1 MTSKEVETYE
11 TASVVVSN
19 HHSKS
24 DEWKDVFTSDPTEIR
39 KMAGLNPA
47 FKRRVTQKFLRGT
60 DGVGTKQNDYYT
72 LTGYDVFQVATPTYN
87 FEYLSKLYEMSS
99 YHHAA
104 VDAKVSNIVGLGYD
118 FVESPAVKQKLGTI
132 TDEKKL
138 QRVRDKLETQKQ
150 LLFETID
157 GLNEDALFVE
167 TMQKVMTDYETTGN
181 GYLEIGRTTSG
192 KIGYVGH
199 IPSTHMRVRIPRDGF
214 VQIVSNKAV
223 FFRNYGD
230 RETENPLGNDPNP
243 NEVIHFKNYTP
254 TSSFYGV
261 PDVIAATNAV
271 AGNEFASRFNLDY
284 FEHKAVPRYIITL
297 KGAKLNPKD
306 EQRLLEFFETNLKGQ
321 NHRSM
326 FIPLPADDPNR
337 KVELKLEAVENGIQ
351 DASFDN
357 YQKLNRDEILM
368 AHRVPISK
376 IGIPDGVSLAIAKD
390 ADKTFKEQVC
400 SPTQRIIEKK
410 LNNLIAEF
418 TDTHRLKLNE
428 LTLTDEDTQ
437 SQIDERYLRMQTI
450 VPNEVRARMGKTG
463 LSGGDK
469 IVDLKPQQAAEQR
482 TQATGNRQRDQERTG
497 NAPDSNGNARNPK
510 GEGRQQ
516 A

>member
-1 MTSKEVETYE
+1 MTTVSEDDDQARVIVTNSGAKKE
-11 TASVVVSN
+11 
-19 HHSKS
+19 
-24 DEWKDVFTSDPTEIR
+24 EWRDVFASDPAEIR
-39 KMAGLNPA
+39 KMSGLSPA
-47 FKRRVTQKFLRGT
+47 FKRRITQKFLRGS
-60 DGVGTKQNDYYT
+60 DGVESKQNDYWQ
-72 LTGYDVFQVATPTYN
+72 LTGYDAFQVATPQYN
-87 FEYLSKLYEMSS
+87 LEYLSKLYEMSS

-118 FVESPAVKQKLGTI
+118 LVESPAVQQKLAEI
-132 TDEKKL
+132 TDKKKL
-138 QRVRDKLETQKQ
+138 QRTRTKLDIQKQ
-150 LLFETID
+150 LLFDTID
-157 GLNEDALFVE
+157 ELNEDALFVQ
-167 TMQKVMTDYETTGN
+167 TLQKVMTDYETTGN

-192 KIGYVGH
+192 RIGYIGH
-199 IPSTHMRVRIPRDGF
+199 IPSTHMRVRLHRDGY

-230 RETENPLGNDPNP
+230 RTTENPLGNDPNP

-254 TSSFYGV
+254 NNSFYGV

-368 AHRVPISK
+368 AHRVPVSK

-410 LNNLIAEF
+410 LNKIIGEF
-418 TDTHRLKLNE
+418 TDTHRVKLNE

-450 VPNEVRARMGKTG
+450 TPNEVRARMGKTG
-463 LSGGDK
+463 LPSGDK

-482 TQATGNRQRDQERTG
+482 TQATGNRQRDQERTA
-497 NAPDSNGNARNPK
+497 NAPDNNGNARNPK
-510 GEGRQQ
+510 GDGRQQ
-516 A
+516 Q